1 MKYDDYTRMELV
13 ELMQKDIKAYLALL
27 TQDHLNQLLAS
38 LAKSAPLTEEEIEEL
53 GNTHDPATVE

>member
-1 MKYDDYTRMELV
+1 MELV

-38 LAKSAPLTEEEIEEL
+38 LAKSAPLTEKEIEEL
-53 GNTHDPATVE
+53 RNTHDSATLE